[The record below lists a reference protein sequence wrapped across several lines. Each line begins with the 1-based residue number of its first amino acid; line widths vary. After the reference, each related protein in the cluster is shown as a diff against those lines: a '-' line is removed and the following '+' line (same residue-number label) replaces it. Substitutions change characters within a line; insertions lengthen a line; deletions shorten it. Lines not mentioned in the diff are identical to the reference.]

1 MVMDKQDCVMT
12 SYIFESQESDSFLE
26 SSSIVCWGL
35 RVCCCC
41 FPVLSLISQRPQEQ
55 KVLRVCKLKN
65 YGQGL
70 LLHLDM
76 CPEQQGSRGTGETNK
91 LTA

>member
-1 MVMDKQDCVMT
+1 MVMNKQDCVIT
-12 SYIFESQESDSFLE
+12 NYIFESQESGSFLE

-35 RVCCCC
+35 RVFCCC
-41 FPVLSLISQRPQEQ
+41 FPVLSLISRRPQEQ
-55 KVLRVCKLKN
+55 KVLRVCKLTN

-70 LLHLDM
+70 LLHLDV
-76 CPEQQGSRGTGETNK
+76 CAEQQGSRGTGETNK